1 PRGLSGRIPRPRR
14 ARRRGPL
21 HHFRGGKINISSYR
35 HRCGLHRHLLFDR
48 GPLMSIISVRDL
60 VVEYDGRRVLNEL
73 NLDIEQGETMVLLG
87 GSGSGKSTLLRHII
101 GLERP
106 RSGSVSVKGID
117 ITRCSQPELKL
128 VRRSIGVAFQSAAL
142 FNSLSVE
149 DNVALPLREHTL
161 LAPSIIDLMVWMKLA
176 VVGLAEF
183 GKLHP
188 QELSGGMKKRA
199 AVARAL
205 ALDPEILV
213 FDEPSAGLDPIVAA
227 ELDELILLLKQAFQ
241 MTVIV
246 VTHELPSAF
255 RIADRIAMLYKGSF
269 LAVGTKDEIKTS
281 EHPRIRQFI
290 DRVPGTTTQTRTV
303 AAYFEK
309 YLQSQEINR

>member
-1 PRGLSGRIPRPRR
+1 MP
-14 ARRRGPL
+14 
-21 HHFRGGKINISSYR
+21 
-35 HRCGLHRHLLFDR
+35 
-48 GPLMSIISVRDL
+48 IISIRDL
-60 VVEYDGRRVLNEL
+60 VVEYDGRRVLDGL
-73 NLDIEQGETMVLLG
+73 NLDIEPGETMVLLG
-87 GSGSGKSTLLRHII
+87 GSGSGKSTLLRQII

-106 RSGSVSVKGID
+106 KSGSVTIKGVD
-117 ITRCSQPELKL
+117 ITHCSGAELKKL
-128 VRRSIGVAFQSAAL
+128 RRSIGVAFQSAAL

-149 DNVALPLREHTL
+149 DNVALMLREHTA

-176 VVGLAEF
+176 VVGLAGF

-188 QELSGGMKKRA
+188 QELSGGMKKRG

-213 FDEPSAGLDPIVAA
+213 LDEPSAGLDPIVAA
-227 ELDELILLLKQAFQ
+227 ELDELILLLKEAFQ

-255 RIADRIAMLYKGSF
+255 RIADRLAMLYQGTFSS
-269 LAVGTKDEIKTS
+269 VGTKEEIQAS
-281 EHPRIRQFI
+281 QNPRVRQFL
-290 DRVPGTTTQTRTV
+290 DRIPGDMAHAPAV

-309 YLQSQEINR
+309 YLQTQEAYQ

>member
-1 PRGLSGRIPRPRR
+1 MP
-14 ARRRGPL
+14 
-21 HHFRGGKINISSYR
+21 
-35 HRCGLHRHLLFDR
+35 
-48 GPLMSIISVRDL
+48 IISIRDL
-60 VVEYDGRRVLNEL
+60 VVEYDGRRVLNGL

-87 GSGSGKSTLLRHII
+87 GSGSGKSTLLRQII

-106 RSGSVSVKGID
+106 KSGNVHVKGID
-117 ITRCSQPELKL
+117 ITCCSPAELKT

-149 DNVALPLREHTL
+149 DNVALTLREHTR
-161 LAPSIIDLMVWMKLA
+161 LAPSIIELMVWMKLA

-205 ALDPEILV
+205 ALGPEILV
-213 FDEPSAGLDPIVAA
+213 LDEPSAGLDPIVAA
-227 ELDELILLLKQAFQ
+227 ELDELIVLLKEAFQ

-255 RIADRIAMLYKGSF
+255 RIADRIAMLYKGTFSS
-269 LAVGTKDEIKTS
+269 VGTKDEIRAS
-281 EHPRIRQFI
+281 QNPRVRQFL
-290 DRVPGTTTQTRTV
+290 DRIPGDMAKAPAV

-309 YLQSQEINR
+309 YLQTQEAN